1 MLNNSSKWFI
11 NFRRHAAQSFK
22 FPAIYISSVHKI
34 LILLKAIKFKDWLIE
49 DPQAPISLQSH
60 HHDSEVQRVFQKM
73 VKRIG
78 SFSSQENQSSAL
90 FRQIKVPHFFVISTR
105 VSNDL
110 NLPSRSSKGV
120 NHVFISRLLLFGLSI
135 CANGPSK
142 RSSFR
147 MYVSTSASEPV
158 FSWSYTLHC
167 VHRFN
172 FISY

>member
-1 MLNNSSKWFI
+1 MVHKFSSSCCAVVQISCDLHLQRTQNFNPFKSTWIQRLVNWRSSSSHFITKSSSWFRSSKGVSENGKENRLFFQSGESK
-11 NFRRHAAQSFK
+11 FRTF
-22 FPAIYISSVHKI
+22 
-34 LILLKAIKFKDWLIE
+34 L
-49 DPQAPISLQSH
+49 
-60 HHDSEVQRVFQKM
+60 
-73 VKRIG
+73 
-78 SFSSQENQSSAL
+78 
-90 FRQIKVPHFFVISTR
+90 VISTR

-110 NLPSRSSKGV
+110 NLPSRSSKGA

-158 FSWSYTLHC
+158 FPWSYTLHC

-172 FISY
+172 YISY